1 MFDIYDSYETDD
13 ILLDSSWDEVEDITE
28 ILAY

>member
-1 MFDIYDSYETDD
+1 MFDVYDSYETDD
-13 ILLDSSWDEVEDITE
+13 VLLDSSWDEVGDVSE